1 MLPLITL
8 DQVRRALALEDFDSG
23 AALQRMAPAPRG
35 WQKRNYPPH
44 PAAVMILIYPSDDG
58 SLNTVLTLR
67 AAGLRGHSGQVSFPG
82 GRQDPEDED
91 LSETARRETC
101 EEIGVCGERL
111 TILGQFPQFYIPA
124 SHHEVCPV
132 IGHYDG
138 SPVFAPNPVEV
149 AEVFSF
155 ALEDL
160 LKPRF
165 KSVERRRICGYDVR
179 VPYYDVR
186 GHKVWGATA
195 MLLSELEGRLRHVL
209 PQSALLAL
217 AGQSLQN

>member
-1 MLPLITL
+1 MFPLVTL
-8 DQVRRALALEDFDSG
+8 DQVRRALALKDFDS
-23 AALQRMAPAPRG
+23 ATALQRMAPAPRG

-44 PAAVMILIYPSDDG
+44 PAAVMILLYPSADG

-67 AAGLRGHSGQVSFPG
+67 TAGLRGHSGQVSFPG
-82 GRQDPEDED
+82 GRQELQDAD
-91 LSETARRETC
+91 LSATALRETC
-101 EEIGVCGERL
+101 EEIGICAERL
-111 TILGQFPQFYIPA
+111 SILGQFSQFYIPA

-132 IGHYDG
+132 IAHHAGR
-138 SPVFAPNPVEV
+138 PAFAPNPDEV

-155 ALEDL
+155 ALIDL

-165 KSVERRRICGYDVR
+165 KFVERRCIRGIDVR
-179 VPYYDVR
+179 VPYYDVQ

-209 PQSALLAL
+209 PRSVLLEL
-217 AGQSLQN
+217 A